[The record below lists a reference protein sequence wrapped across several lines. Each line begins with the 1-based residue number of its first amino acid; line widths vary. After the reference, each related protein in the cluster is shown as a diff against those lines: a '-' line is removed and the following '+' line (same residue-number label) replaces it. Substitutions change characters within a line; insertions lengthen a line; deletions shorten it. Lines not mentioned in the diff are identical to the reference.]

1 MKLVS
6 RICLICCLLVATA
19 HRLPAP
25 IVETE
30 ENPTPAPEQ
39 SEAPKPKEKHSQAK
53 STTPSNE
60 PSTKPEPRATRT
72 REGPARFAGTWIGR
86 INQGIFGNV
95 EFTLVVN
102 DAANAVR
109 ETSNGLHFT
118 HPAILNGNTLSWQAG
133 ILNEIAWTLTPNS
146 DGRTALATSHSG
158 LGVNGAATFR
168 RVQNAPA
175 STTPKPAEFPTA
187 KPDPNRPGFVYNPFD
202 PLATRLLDVRGKP
215 SGSKVKDPVSGKV
228 FIVP

>member
-1 MKLVS
+1 MKLVR
-6 RICLICCLLVATA
+6 RICLICCLLAATA

-30 ENPTPAPEQ
+30 EKPTPAPEQ
-39 SEAPKPKEKHSQAK
+39 SEAPQPKEKHSRAK
-53 STTPSNE
+53 STTSSNE
-60 PSTKPEPRATRT
+60 PLTKPEPRPART

-118 HPAILNGNTLSWQAG
+118 HPAILNGNTVSWQAG
-133 ILNEIAWTLTPNS
+133 LLNEVAWTLTPNS

-158 LGVNGAATFR
+158 LGVNGSATFR
-168 RVQNAPA
+168 RGQNAPA
-175 STTPKPAEFPTA
+175 STTDSGRNDTA
-187 KPDPNRPGFVYNPFD
+187 TDAGGKTKNGEQVCARTRKRNEQPLRDGCFHRQHESCD
-202 PLATRLLDVRGKP
+202 PLSQEL
-215 SGSKVKDPVSGKV
+215 
-228 FIVP
+228 

>member
-6 RICLICCLLVATA
+6 RICLVCCLLAATA

-30 ENPTPAPEQ
+30 ENPRPAPEQ
-39 SEAPKPKEKHSQAK
+39 SEAPRPKEKHSRAK
-53 STTPSNE
+53 LTTSSNE
-60 PSTKPEPRATRT
+60 PSTKPEPRAART

-133 ILNEIAWTLTPNS
+133 VLNEIAWTLTPNS
-146 DGRTALATSHSG
+146 DGRTALATCHSG
-158 LGVNGAATFR
+158 LGVNGSATFR

-175 STTPKPAEFPTA
+175 SAAPKPAEFPVA

-202 PLATRLLDVRGKP
+202 PTATHLLDVRGKA
-215 SGSKVKDPVSGKV
+215 SGTKAVDPVSGKT